1 MTRRRKTSRQR
12 PLALA
17 YTRVSTTDQVDEG
30 ASLAAQETALRAEAA
45 QRGWDIEIVIEA
57 GRSAKNIDGR
67 PMLVD
72 AIARLNAGAADFLM
86 CVRLDRLSR
95 SVRDFA
101 GVVDDAR
108 KHGWGLVLQSPALDL
123 SDPAGE
129 FTANVLASAAQYE
142 RRLISARTKEGMAQ
156 RKLEGVHMGR
166 SADPA
171 MLPVYER
178 VIAMRNAGAS
188 LSRIAR
194 TFTAE
199 GVPTA
204 RGGVWAAATVKRI
217 VESETARSLTL

>member
-1 MTRRRKTSRQR
+1 MTKRRKSTRHR

-17 YTRVSTTDQVDEG
+17 YVRVSTLDQVEEG
-30 ASLAAQETALRAEAA
+30 ASLAAQETALKAEAER
-45 QRGWDIEIVIEA
+45 RGWDVEIVVEA
-57 GRSAKNIDGR
+57 GRSAKDIDGR
-67 PMLVD
+67 PALVD
-72 AIARLNAGAADFLM
+72 TIARLNAGRADYLM

-101 GVVDDAR
+101 GVVEDAR

-156 RKLEGVHMGR
+156 RKFEGVHLGR
-166 SADPA
+166 ATDPA
-171 MLPVYER
+171 MLPIYRR
-178 VIAMRNAGAS
+178 VVEMRRAGGTLTGIAQT
-188 LSRIAR
+188 L
-194 TFTAE
+194 TAE

-204 RGGVWAAATVKRI
+204 RGGAWAPATVKRML
-217 VESETARSLTL
+217 ESETARALAE